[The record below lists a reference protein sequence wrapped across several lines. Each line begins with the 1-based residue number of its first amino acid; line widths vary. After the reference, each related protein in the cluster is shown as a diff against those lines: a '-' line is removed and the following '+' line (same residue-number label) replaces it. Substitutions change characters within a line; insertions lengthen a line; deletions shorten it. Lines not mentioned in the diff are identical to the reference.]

1 MCKEQGSETNKIIK
15 KDRLKSHQSEQVSH
29 ANSKN
34 NFKSSKQQNES
45 HSQCGYRDSHWNIK
59 SLYHQEFIELTKI
72 NSLDLGKQ
80 VNLISFI
87 ISPLGV
93 TVQISNSQS
102 SCLEYL
108 YHMVFS
114 KILKMKHV
122 LNFNQKGLK
131 KQSFFNFL

>member
-1 MCKEQGSETNKIIK
+1 MNKIFK
-15 KDRLKSHQSEQVSH
+15 KGRLKSHQSDQLSH
-29 ANSKN
+29 DNSKN

-45 HSQCGYRDSHWNIK
+45 HSQCGYRDSHWNVK
-59 SLYHQEFIELTKI
+59 SLYHQGFIKLTKI
-72 NSLDLGKQ
+72 NSLDLRKQ
-80 VNLISFI
+80 VNLTPFI

-108 YHMVFS
+108 YYLVFS